1 LGGRQRFPFAFQP
14 DDFRFEGNEP
24 VGKLLDTVPCADG
37 ADNQPDC
44 QRNRNSK
51 NDQDDE
57 NDAGFHNFILAA
69 ERLIARSLRLVADLW
84 QAAKAARIQ
93 AGLL

>member
-1 LGGRQRFPFAFQP
+1 MMPGSITLF
-14 DDFRFEGNEP
+14 
-24 VGKLLDTVPCADG
+24 
-37 ADNQPDC
+37 
-44 QRNRNSK
+44 
-51 NDQDDE
+51 
-57 NDAGFHNFILAA
+57 LAA